1 LENLPHTLSY
11 VCLPRGGGGTTQFCT
26 FSLYFYRIMPP
37 WNLATTNYGVIK
49 EQQFEVA
56 VLPIGATEPHNLH
69 LPYSTDTLCTTRI
82 AERICQTA
90 WNRGAKVV
98 LLPTI
103 PYGTQTNQREFPLA
117 LNVNPSTMNQL
128 LVDLIESL
136 AYRNIRK
143 IVLLNGHGGNE
154 FKSFLR
160 ESYGKIEAKIFACD
174 WFRCFNDKN
183 KEIFDEPDD
192 HAGEMETSLVL
203 ALAPELVVQDEQGRL
218 LADDGAVQ
226 STRFEAVNRGWVS
239 VARPWHLLTSNT
251 GSGNPHKAT
260 AVKGER
266 VLELVVERLSQFLVE
281 LAASPLDETFPF
293 GKVLSNGR
301 TE

>member
-1 LENLPHTLSY
+1 MT
-11 VCLPRGGGGTTQFCT
+11 
-26 FSLYFYRIMPP
+26 
-37 WNLATTNYGVIK
+37 WNLAEANYGIIK

-69 LPYSTDTLCTTRI
+69 LPYSTDTLCVTRI
-82 AERICQTA
+82 AERICETA

-98 LLPTI
+98 LLPSI

-117 LNVNPSTMNQL
+117 LNVNPSTMNRL
-128 LVDLIESL
+128 LADLIESL

-174 WFRCFNDKN
+174 WYRCFNDKYQ
-183 KEIFDEPDD
+183 EIFEIPDD
-192 HAGEMETSLVL
+192 HAGEMETSLML
-203 ALAPELVVQDEQGRL
+203 ALAPELVAQNEQGQL
-218 LADDGAVQ
+218 LADDGVAKP
-226 STRFEAVNRGWVS
+226 TRFDAVNRGWVS
-239 VARPWHLLTSNT
+239 ISRPWHLLTTNS
-251 GSGNPHKAT
+251 GSANPHKAT
-260 AVKGER
+260 AEKGHR

-281 LAASPLDETFPF
+281 LSVAPLDATFPF
-293 GKVLSNGR
+293 
-301 TE
+301 